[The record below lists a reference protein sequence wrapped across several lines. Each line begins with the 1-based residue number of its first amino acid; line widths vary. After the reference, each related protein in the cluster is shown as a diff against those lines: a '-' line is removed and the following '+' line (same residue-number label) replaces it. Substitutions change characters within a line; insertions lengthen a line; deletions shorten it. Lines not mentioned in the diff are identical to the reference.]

1 MRMRRANDIDISSAC
16 HMIGNSKGELV
27 FINYTAKK
35 FGFSE
40 SKENVFFSDVISF
53 KFQRRV
59 ISDNSKRNA
68 LLSFLIF
75 GFSTGLFFA
84 SSADPSNVA
93 RDFFLSFVVSGLVW
107 GGLVY
112 MVSTFLIKEEFMF
125 HIVATNLEFT
135 IITDKNDKNR
145 ISNILGNL
153 TVDKK

>member
-1 MRMRRANDIDISSAC
+1 MRRANNIDISSAC
-16 HMIGNSKGELV
+16 HMIGSLKGELV

-40 SKENVFFSDVISF
+40 SKEYVFFSDVISF

-59 ISDNSKRNA
+59 VSDNSKRNA

-75 GFSTGLFFA
+75 GFIVGLFSA

-93 RDFFLSFVVSGLVW
+93 RDFILSFVVSGLVW
-107 GGLVY
+107 GCLVY
-112 MVSTFLIKEEFMF
+112 MVSIFLIKEEFMF

-145 ISNILGNL
+145 ISNILGRM